1 MSFPDFTKPI
11 RHSCGI
17 DSGNQHFCPRVVGI
31 VEYSSIF
38 IAGMRPN
45 TSRGWGTSTLARGA
59 TLDPRWVHG
68 RQTITNQTTVLGFHL
83 ARVGTD
89 TGDLRFRHRDVEVVE
104 VWKDI

>member
-1 MSFPDFTKPI
+1 M
-11 RHSCGI
+11 
-17 DSGNQHFCPRVVGI
+17 
-31 VEYSSIF
+31 
-38 IAGMRPN
+38 
-45 TSRGWGTSTLARGA
+45 ARGA